1 MAQASVKRT
10 EAESPQINQER
21 FYKTMKKIIG
31 VIVALL
37 VLSVAGG
44 LLGQQYYAERYYFN
58 TEFASVDIS
67 HLTQAEATQK
77 VTESFSQQ
85 TINFEEEG
93 RQWQAS
99 NANELGLTIQAEEAL
114 AALMTEQHK
123 QNWLLGTLNNN
134 TEIDFAPQDLINI
147 DDAQLQAV
155 LDANAQTNGQ
165 RSLPTD
171 AKISYS
177 ETDGYLIEEA
187 QSGTELDTDN
197 LKNQII
203 AAIVNQEPVKVSQAY
218 LQPTITADDPTL
230 VSELEQIQ
238 ALTSMQLTLTIAGN
252 EEVITSEMIY
262 SWLILDEAGNYSF
275 DETAI
280 YDYLGTL
287 NDTYAT
293 YDDYRYFDSTLQ
305 GQIQLDQG
313 TLGWSI
319 DREVETAAILTDLAA
334 GESVTREPAIVGI
347 GYNGTLDDI
356 GNSYIEIDMTY
367 QMMYVYIDG
376 VAVITTPIVT
386 GQIGTNT
393 VPGAYAIWNMETP
406 SELKGYNPRTEKEYV
421 QPVDYWMAFDYTGQG
436 IHDANWQPT
445 FGGDAYLTNGSLGCI
460 NTPPEIMAQVFEV
473 AYNGMPVLVFQ

>member
-1 MAQASVKRT
+1 
-10 EAESPQINQER
+10 
-21 FYKTMKKIIG
+21 MKKIIG

-37 VLSVAGG
+37 VLGVAGV
-44 LLGQQYYAERYYFN
+44 LVGQQYYAERYYLN

-67 HLTQAEATQK
+67 NLTLTEANHK

-85 TINFEEEG
+85 AINFEEEG
-93 RQWQAS
+93 HQWQPS
-99 NANELGLTIQAEEAL
+99 NANQLGLTVQPEEEL

-134 TEIDFAPQDLINI
+134 SQVDYAAQDLINI

-177 ETDGYLIEEA
+177 ETEGYLIDDA
-187 QSGTELDTDN
+187 QGGTELDTSI

-203 AAIVNQEPVKVSQAY
+203 AAIVNQDTVKVSQAY
-218 LQPTITADDPTL
+218 LQPTITAEDPTL

-238 ALTSMQLTLTIAGN
+238 ALTSVQITLTIAGY
-252 EEVITSEMIY
+252 EEVITPEMIY
-262 SWLILDEAGNYSF
+262 SWLILDETGAYSF
-275 DETAI
+275 DEEMI

-293 YDDYRYFDSTLQ
+293 YDDYRYFNSTLQ
-305 GQIQLDQG
+305 GEVQLDQG

-319 DREVETAAILTDLAA
+319 DREVETEAILTDLAV

-347 GYNGTLDDI
+347 GYNGSLDDI
-356 GNSYIEIDMTY
+356 GSSYIEVDMTY

-376 VAVITTPIVT
+376 VAVISTPIVT

-393 VPGAYAIWNMETP
+393 VPGAYAVWNMESP
-406 SELKGYNPRTEKEYV
+406 SQLTGFNPRTDSEYV
-421 QPVDYWMAFDYTGQG
+421 QPVDYWIAFDYTGQG
-436 IHDANWQPT
+436 VHDANWQPT

-460 NTPPEIMAQVFEV
+460 NTPPEIMAELYNY